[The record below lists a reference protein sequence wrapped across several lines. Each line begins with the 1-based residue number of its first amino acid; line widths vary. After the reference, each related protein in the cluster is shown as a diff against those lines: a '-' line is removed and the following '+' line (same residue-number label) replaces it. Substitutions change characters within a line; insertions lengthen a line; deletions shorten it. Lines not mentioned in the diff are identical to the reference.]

1 MLKFNEFIS
10 ASENNL
16 SLKLEESIRAEEAY
30 RDKSALQTVIDRKRD
45 LGYITLKT
53 MVDLSIDEFWDLVK
67 THNLGIIKLPK
78 NEFEAYIYFN
88 KGAEKKAKELAK
100 IANKYGGYLS
110 YEATEQESRRIGELL
125 GYDKK
130 DVDGYIHKN
139 YR

>member
-16 SLKLEESIRAEEAY
+16 SIKLEESIRAEEAY
-30 RDKSALQTVIDRKRD
+30 RDRNAIQTVIDGKRD
-45 LGYITLKT
+45 IGFITIKSS
-53 MVDLSIDEFWDLVK
+53 VDTNEEEFWNLVK
-67 THNLGIIKLPK
+67 THNLGTIKLPK
-78 NEFEAYIYFN
+78 NEFDAYIYFN
-88 KGAEKKAKELAK
+88 KGADKKAKELAN

-110 YEATEQESRRIGELL
+110 YEATEQETRRIGELL

-130 DVDGYIHKN
+130 DIDWYINKN

>member
-16 SLKLEESIRAEEAY
+16 SIKLEESIRAEEAY
-30 RDKSALQTVIDRKRD
+30 RDRSAIQTVIDGKRD
-45 LGYITLKT
+45 MGFITIKT
-53 MVDLSIDEFWDLVK
+53 AVDVSRDEFWNLVK
-67 THNLGIIKLPK
+67 TNNLGTIKLPK
-78 NEFEAYIYFN
+78 NPFEAYIFFN

-100 IANKYGGYLS
+100 ISNKYGGYLS

-130 DVDGYIHKN
+130 DIDGYINKN
-139 YR
+139 YK

>member
-16 SLKLEESIRAEEAY
+16 SIKLEESIRAEEAY
-30 RDKSALQTVIDRKRD
+30 RDRNAIQTVIDGKRD
-45 LGYITLKT
+45 MGFITIKSS
-53 MVDLSIDEFWDLVK
+53 VDTSKEEFQNLVK
-67 THNLGIIKLPK
+67 AHNLGIIKLPK

-130 DVDGYIHKN
+130 DVDGYINKN
-139 YR
+139 YK

>member
-16 SLKLEESIRAEEAY
+16 SIKLEESIRAEEAY
-30 RDKSALQTVIDRKRD
+30 RDRSAIQTVIDGKRD
-45 LGYITLKT
+45 MGFITIKSS
-53 MVDLSIDEFWDLVK
+53 VDTSKEEFWNLVK
-67 THNLGIIKLPK
+67 THNLGTIKLPK
-78 NEFEAYIYFN
+78 NEFDAYIYFN

-130 DVDGYIHKN
+130 DVNGYINKN

>member
-16 SLKLEESIRAEEAY
+16 SIKLEESIRAEEAY
-30 RDKSALQTVIDRKRD
+30 RDRNAIQTVIDGKRD
-45 LGYITLKT
+45 MGFITIKSS
-53 MVDLSIDEFWDLVK
+53 VDTSKEEFQNLVK
-67 THNLGIIKLPK
+67 TNNLGIIKLPK

-110 YEATEQESRRIGELL
+110 YEATEQETRRIGELL

-130 DVDGYIHKN
+130 DVDGYINKN

>member
-30 RDKSALQTVIDRKRD
+30 RDKSAVQTVIDRKRD

-130 DVDGYIHKN
+130 DVDGYINKN

>member
-100 IANKYGGYLS
+100 IANKYEGYLS